1 MRNIILSLAILT
13 LSCTSA
19 SRPGSLLDVKS
30 RAMRA
35 GYTADLQVL
44 ADAARD
50 ARALA
55 ADPAIA
61 PLAHYWAGYAFW
73 QRAVNDVNRNVDA
86 RQIAADRD
94 AALAEMDAAIAARE
108 AFADAHALAAWLH
121 GWLYTADPDHKDAH
135 AGAVRA
141 HLTRARELEPDN
153 PRVLWAY
160 ATALQFRD
168 RPASLKIFDELTQR
182 ADVRK
187 ANADPDW
194 GVPEAMM
201 SRAWM
206 HANQPDGN
214 LAIGEQLARRALEL
228 RPGWYYIE
236 SILIPQIEAK
246 RHPDPEQ
253 GEGEG
258 PGSAGGALNDLHRD
272 PPTQVPR

>member
-1 MRNIILSLAILT
+1 MRTVTVSLIILALGCRS
-13 LSCTSA
+13 TS
-19 SRPGSLLDVKS
+19 PTVSLLDIKS

-35 GYTADLQVL
+35 GYTADLQAL

-55 ADPAIA
+55 ADPAVA

-73 QRAVNDVNRNVDA
+73 QRAINDVNRNVA
-86 RQIAADRD
+86 AEQIASDRA

-108 AFADAHALAAWLH
+108 PFADAHAIAGWLH
-121 GWLYTADPDHKDAH
+121 GWLYTADPDNKDAH
-135 AGAVRA
+135 MKAVRA
-141 HLTRARELEPDN
+141 HHTRARELEPDN

-168 RPASLKIFDELTQR
+168 RPAALKIFDELTQR
-182 ADVRK
+182 PDVRT
-187 ANADPDW
+187 ATAAPDW

-206 HANQPDGN
+206 HANQDGGDI
-214 LAIGEQLARRALEL
+214 ATAETLARRALEL

-246 RHPDPEQ
+246 KAH
-253 GEGEG
+253 
-258 PGSAGGALNDLHRD
+258 
-272 PPTQVPR
+272 